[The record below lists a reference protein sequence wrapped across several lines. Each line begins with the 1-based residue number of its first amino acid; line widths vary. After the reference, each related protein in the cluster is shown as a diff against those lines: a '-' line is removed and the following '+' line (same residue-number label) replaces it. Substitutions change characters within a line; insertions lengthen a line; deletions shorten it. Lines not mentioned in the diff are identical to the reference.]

1 MNRNAIFSLAVV
13 TLAALAVAG
22 VAYSSPVASIGTTDA
37 QNTLSVVGN
46 AELSVQPDTVKVVV
60 GTSVLDVSVQT
71 ATATAATNINRAID
85 AIKALGIPE
94 SQIETVSYSIN
105 AEYRWIKDEQV
116 LVGYRVIHTL
126 QVTYNGT
133 DLGKTA
139 GKIIDACVS
148 NGLNYVGGVYFTVSD
163 AVLST
168 LQSQALQLAVSNAQ
182 SKANTIASALN
193 VNIVGVQQVSESYY
207 SPQPLYNIRPTFAE
221 GISTN
226 ILPGAVT
233 VSASVSVT
241 FIIQ

>member
-1 MNRNAIFSLAVV
+1 MNRNAIFALVVV
-13 TLAALAVAG
+13 TLAVLGVTG
-22 VAYSSPVASIGTTDA
+22 VAYSSPIAPVGTTDA

-46 AELSVQPDTVKVVV
+46 AELSVQPDTVKVVM
-60 GTSVLDVSVQT
+60 GASVLDVSVQT
-71 ATATAATNINRAID
+71 ATTTAATKINDAID
-85 AIKALGIPE
+85 AMKALGIPE

-105 AEYRWIKDEQV
+105 AEYRWVNNEQV

-139 GKIIDACVS
+139 GNIIDACVS
-148 NGLNYVGGVYFTVSD
+148 NGLNYIGGVYFTVSE
-163 AVLST
+163 ATLST
-168 LQSQALQLAVSNAQ
+168 LQSQALELAVSNAQ

-193 VNIVGVQQVSESYY
+193 MNIVGVQQVSESYY
-207 SPQPLYNIRPTFAE
+207 SPQPLYNLRSALGE
-221 GISTN
+221 GMSTN

-233 VSASVSVT
+233 ASASVSVT